1 MARLKVIPLEE
12 MSEAQ
17 RKLYDRITSGPRGS
31 FRGPFTVWIRSPEY
45 LDRLE
50 PVGEYLRFKTVLPPR
65 LSEFAILI
73 AARLM
78 KAQYPF
84 QAHEPHAVKG
94 GLDPAIIDALR
105 ERRRPQGM
113 KADEA
118 AVYDFATELLETK
131 FVGDAA
137 YKAVAAQFGE
147 KGALDLTALI
157 GHYTMVSMTVNAFEV
172 PVPEGVKPPFPV

>member
-1 MARLKVIPLEE
+1 MARLPVIPLEQ

-17 RKLYDRITSGPRGS
+17 RKLYDRITSGPRGA

-45 LDRLE
+45 LDKLE
-50 PVGEYLRFKTVLPPR
+50 PVGEYLRFKTALPPR

-105 ERRRPQGM
+105 VRRRPGNM
-113 KADEA
+113 RADEA

-137 YKAVAAQFGE
+137 YRAVVAQFGE
-147 KGALDLTALI
+147 KGALDLTVLL
-157 GHYTMVSMTVNAFEV
+157 GHYAMVSMTVNAFEV
-172 PVPEGVKPPFPV
+172 PVPEGVKPPFPM

>member
-1 MARLKVIPLEE
+1 MTPE
-12 MSEAQ
+12 Q
-17 RKLYDRITSGPRGS
+17 RKLHDRIASGPRGA

-73 AARLM
+73 AARHM

-84 QAHEPHAVKG
+84 QAHEPLAVKG
-94 GLDPAIIDALR
+94 GLDPAVIDALR
-105 ERRRPQGM
+105 VQKRPGNM

-118 AVYDFATELLETK
+118 AVYGFATELLETK
-131 FVGDAA
+131 FVSGAA
-137 YKAVAAQFGE
+137 YKAVVDLFGE
-147 KGALDLTALI
+147 KGALDLTALV

-172 PVPEGVKPPFPV
+172 PLPPGVKPPFPM

>member
-1 MARLKVIPLEE
+1 VARLKVIPLEE

-17 RKLYDRITSGPRGS
+17 RKLHDRIASGPRGG
-31 FRGPFTVWIRSPEY
+31 FRGPFTIWIHSPEY
-45 LDRLE
+45 LDKLE

-65 LSEFAILI
+65 LSEFTILI
-73 AARLM
+73 AARFM
-78 KAQYPF
+78 RAQYPF
-84 QAHEPHAVKG
+84 PAHEPLAVKG
-94 GLDPAIIDALR
+94 GLDPAVIDALR
-105 ERRRPQGM
+105 ERKRPQGM

-137 YKAVAAQFGE
+137 YKALVAQFGE
-147 KGALDLTALI
+147 KGAIDLTVLI

-172 PVPEGVKPPFPV
+172 PVPPGVKPPFPM

>member
-1 MARLKVIPLEE
+1 MSRLQVIPLDQ
-12 MSEAQ
+12 MTEAQ
-17 RKLYDRITSGPRGS
+17 RKLYDRITTGPRGA

-50 PVGEYLRFKTVLPPR
+50 PVGEYLRFQTVLPPR

-73 AARLM
+73 TARYM

-84 QAHEPHAVKG
+84 QAHEPHALKG
-94 GLDPAIIDALR
+94 GLDPALIDALR
-105 ERRRPQGM
+105 ERKKPRDM

-118 AVYDFATELLETK
+118 AVYGFATELLETK
-131 FVGDAA
+131 FVSDAA
-137 YKAVAAQFGE
+137 YKAVTGLFGE
-147 KGALDLTALI
+147 KGALDLTALV

-172 PVPEGVKPPFPV
+172 SVPPGVKPPFPM